1 MLFFIIFKI
10 MKRPLS
16 DYSCLNEKCSDH
28 GKRGADNI
36 IVAKHYGKRCS
47 IRLLKCKT
55 CKTHF
60 SERKNTA
67 LSHCKIDLESALDI
81 IHHLSE
87 GNGIRRTSRLTG
99 KCKGTVSRLAKLSGD
114 QSASIHDEL
123 VRDLAVNDVEL
134 DEKWSFVGKKGQAA
148 KK

>member
-1 MLFFIIFKI
+1 
-10 MKRPLS
+10 MKRPLT

-28 GKRGADNI
+28 GKRGAGNI
-36 IVAKHYGKRCS
+36 VIAKNYGKGCS

-60 SERKNTA
+60 SERRNSA
-67 LSHCKIDLESALDI
+67 LSNCKIDEESALDI

-99 KCKGTVSRLAKLSGD
+99 RAKSTVSRLAKLSGE
-114 QSASIHDEL
+114 QAASIHDEL
-123 VRDLAVNDVEL
+123 VRDLEVNDVEL
-134 DEKWSFVGKKGQAA
+134 DEKWSFVGKKRQAL
-148 KK
+148 KRRG